1 MTVRYPVWDV
11 SISLTMSE
19 TFRFAGIIWSPPSV
33 VTCLGWSPGSVI
45 VKGRFF
51 LSAASSNSFCETF
64 GQKGWCKGGYI
75 CSTSK
80 SLFEKCFL
88 CSWCLSTSD
97 PSLPNPI
104 LLSLI
109 YSLKVLPYLDVNTD
123 WWHCV
128 FSYFV
133 LYFWSKVNKFNIG
146 QVMLQCYLSTIV
158 SNSYTEIAI
167 FGKVLLSCHSKVCPL

>member
-1 MTVRYPVWDV
+1 MTVRYPVCDV

-19 TFRFAGIIWSPPSV
+19 IFRFAGLIWSPAGV
-33 VTCLGWSPGSVI
+33 VTCLGWSPGPVI

-64 GQKGWCKGGYI
+64 GQKWWCIGRYVA
-75 CSTSK
+75 TSK

-104 LLSLI
+104 LLSLTFLLI
-109 YSLKVLPYLDVNTD
+109 TQSPAISRCQYWLVTL
-123 WWHCV
+123 CIFIFCFV
-128 FSYFV
+128 F
-133 LYFWSKVNKFNIG
+133 L
-146 QVMLQCYLSTIV
+146 
-158 SNSYTEIAI
+158 E
-167 FGKVLLSCHSKVCPL
+167 